1 MHEMSIAQS
10 ILDIVDEY
18 MTKENGRKLME
29 VAVEVGELVAVV
41 PDSLTFCYEVL
52 VENSPYRESKLS
64 INIIPLTG
72 TCSDCNYSFKIENF
86 EFVCPNCKSSSIAV
100 KGGQELRITHLE
112 VE

>member
-18 MTKENGRKLME
+18 MKKENSGKLAE
-29 VAVEVGELVAVV
+29 VAIEIGELTAVV

-52 VENSPYRESKLS
+52 VEDTPYRDSKIS
-64 INIIPLTG
+64 IHIIPLTG
-72 TCSDCNYSFKIENF
+72 TCPACGITFKIKNF
-86 EFVCPNCKSSSIAV
+86 EFLCPNCQSPGIEV
-100 KGGQELRITHLE
+100 EGGQELRVSHLE